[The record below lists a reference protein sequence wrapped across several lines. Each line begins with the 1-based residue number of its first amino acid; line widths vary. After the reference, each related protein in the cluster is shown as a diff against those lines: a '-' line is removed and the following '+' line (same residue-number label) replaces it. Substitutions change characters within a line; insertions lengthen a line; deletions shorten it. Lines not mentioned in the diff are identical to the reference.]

1 MSQNS
6 YFFSLIFYLSIYLA
20 VSGLTCSTQDLF
32 LWSMDSL
39 GWEDPLEKGKAT
51 HSSILAWKIPWTV
64 HGVAKSWTQLSDFHF
79 QHVAKGKTNWGW
91 DPVSATHVLL
101 NV

>member
-1 MSQNS
+1 MVKK
-6 YFFSLIFYLSIYLA
+6 LPAMWETWVL
-20 VSGLTCSTQDLF
+20 
-32 LWSMDSL
+32 SL
-39 GWEDPLEKGKAT
+39 GWEDPLEEDGNPLQDSCLENLHGQRSWQTA
-51 HSSILAWKIPWTV
+51 I

>member
-1 MSQNS
+1 MGLIPGLGKSPGEGKGYALQYYVLENS
-6 YFFSLIFYLSIYLA
+6 TGCII
-20 VSGLTCSTQDLF
+20 
-32 LWSMDSL
+32 
-39 GWEDPLEKGKAT
+39 
-51 HSSILAWKIPWTV
+51 
-64 HGVAKSWTQLSDFHF
+64 HGVAKSWMQLSDFHF